1 MPELPDIQVYIEA
14 LERTVLGQ
22 QLEGIR
28 IASPFLVRSIDPPME
43 SFAGRPVSG
52 FNRLGKRIVME
63 FDGDYFLVLHLMI
76 AGRIRWKKRGAG
88 LPGRIGLA
96 AFDFPNGTLLLT
108 EAGSKRRASLYAVRG
123 RDGLAAHDRGG
134 VDVLRCTLEEFRQ
147 RLVAGN
153 HTLKRALCDPASFSG
168 IGNAYSDEI
177 LHAARLSP
185 LQLTRNLEPDE
196 IETLFDETRGTL
208 KLWIDRL
215 RDQASLH
222 FPEKVTAFRPEMAV
236 HGKYRQPCPACG
248 SPIQRIVYAANEVN
262 YCARCQTG
270 GKVLKDRALSR
281 LRIPDHPEH

>member
-1 MPELPDIQVYIEA
+1 MPELPDIMVYIEA

-28 IASPFLVRSIDPPME
+28 IASPFLVRSIAPPME

-52 FNRLGKRIVME
+52 CNRLGKRIVME

-134 VDVLRCTLEEFRQ
+134 VDVLRCTLEQFRQ

-153 HTLKRALCDPASFSG
+153 HTLKRALCDPSSFSG
-168 IGNAYSDEI
+168 IGNAYSDVRFFTPPVYPHSNSPAI
-177 LHAARLSP
+177 SNLTRSKRCSTKPAARSNSGSTGSGNKP
-185 LQLTRNLEPDE
+185 VPT
-196 IETLFDETRGTL
+196 
-208 KLWIDRL
+208 
-215 RDQASLH
+215 
-222 FPEKVTAFRPEMAV
+222 FPTK
-236 HGKYRQPCPACG
+236 
-248 SPIQRIVYAANEVN
+248 
-262 YCARCQTG
+262 
-270 GKVLKDRALSR
+270 
-281 LRIPDHPEH
+281 